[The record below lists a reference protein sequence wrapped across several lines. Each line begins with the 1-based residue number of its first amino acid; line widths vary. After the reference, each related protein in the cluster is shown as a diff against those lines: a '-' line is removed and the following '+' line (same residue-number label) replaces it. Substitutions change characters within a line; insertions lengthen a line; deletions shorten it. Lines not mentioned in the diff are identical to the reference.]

1 MTAMISV
8 EAVPTRRGWDCEVE
22 VTEGDVT
29 SRHNVRLSA
38 SDLERLRRAPEET
51 PESLVTRTFEF
62 LLAREAGTQIL
73 KSFEIADIQRYFPEF
88 DEEIRTR

>member
-22 VTEGDVT
+22 VTEEGGA

-38 SDLERLRRAPEET
+38 ADLERWRQVPSET
-51 PESLVTRTFEF
+51 PESLVTRAFEF
-62 LLAREAGTQIL
+62 LLAREPAAQVM
-73 KSFEIADIQRYFPEF
+73 KSFDLADIQRYFPEF
-88 DEEIRTR
+88 DREIRER